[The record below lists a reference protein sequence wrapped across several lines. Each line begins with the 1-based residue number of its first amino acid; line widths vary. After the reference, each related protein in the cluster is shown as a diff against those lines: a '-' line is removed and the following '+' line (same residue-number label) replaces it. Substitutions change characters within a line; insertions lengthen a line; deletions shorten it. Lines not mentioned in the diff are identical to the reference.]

1 MCYWWSRKPNLMTRK
16 LPPCYQEHVTKNC
29 RKIGGGGGGGGRG
42 GGGGGGGGAWVR
54 VSYSTK
60 FYTGRHRPEI
70 QPLTLLYTIFGKKGT
85 LFICTF
91 YWQMVPLSQ
100 YPVQNFGYIHSLEYE
115 WITKPGNFLDFITAI
130 NYPSVSHFGPF
141 CRPKWQIS
149 RPFHKLQLVKF
160 LPFNFVIFLK
170 PKKRCPFRRRGL
182 PQI

>member
-29 RKIGGGGGGGGRG
+29 RKIGGGGGGGGG
-42 GGGGGGGGAWVR
+42 WG
-54 VSYSTK
+54 
-60 FYTGRHRPEI
+60 
-70 QPLTLLYTIFGKKGT
+70 QLLDKVLYGEAPPRDPTPYPFIYHFRQKGT

-130 NYPSVSHFGPF
+130 NYLSVSHFGPF
-141 CRPKWQIS
+141 CKPKWQIS

-170 PKKRCPFRRRGL
+170 PKKGASFGDGASRRFRPL
-182 PQI
+182 

>member
-16 LPPCYQEHVTKNC
+16 LLPCYQEHVTKNC
-29 RKIGGGGGGGGRG
+29 RKIGGGGG
-42 GGGGGGGGAWVR
+42 AWVR
-54 VSYSTK
+54 GSYTTN
-60 FYTGRHRPEI
+60 FYTGRPRPEI

-141 CRPKWQIS
+141 CKPKWEIS

-160 LPFNFVIFLK
+160 LPLNFVIFLK
-170 PKKRCPFRRRGL
+170 PKKSAPFGDGASRRFRPL
-182 PQI
+182 

>member
-16 LPPCYQEHVTKNC
+16 LPPCYQEHVTKNR
-29 RKIGGGGGGGGRG
+29 RKIGGGGGGGAG
-42 GGGGGGGGAWVR
+42 VR

-70 QPLTLLYTIFGKKGT
+70 QPLTLLYTIFGRQGT
-85 LFICTF
+85 LFNCTF
-91 YWQMVPLSQ
+91 YWQTVSLSQ

-141 CRPKWQIS
+141 CKPKWQIS

-160 LPFNFVIFLK
+160 LPFNFLIFLK
-170 PKKRCPFRRRGL
+170 PKKGAPFGDGASRRFRPL
-182 PQI
+182 